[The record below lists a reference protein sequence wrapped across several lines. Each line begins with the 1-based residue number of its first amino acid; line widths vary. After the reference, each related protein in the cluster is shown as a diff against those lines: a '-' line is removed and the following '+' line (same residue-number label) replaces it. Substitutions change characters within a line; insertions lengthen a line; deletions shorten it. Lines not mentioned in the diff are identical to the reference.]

1 MHLRELDNAF
11 STFLNDEL
19 MKKSLNDYCISCSSG
34 TSINVLSLN
43 SGTRRERGRSRHLN
57 QVNDE
62 ANVMNSSE
70 ASDDLYVKK

>member
-1 MHLRELDNAF
+1 
-11 STFLNDEL
+11 

-34 TSINVLSLN
+34 TPINVLSLN
-43 SGTRRERGRSRHLN
+43 SGIRREREVEVCHLN

>member
-1 MHLRELDNAF
+1 MTIVYHVVVVRQ
-11 STFLNDEL
+11 L
-19 MKKSLNDYCISCSSG
+19 MS
-34 TSINVLSLN
+34 SLN